1 MPKARL
7 RHAGYLFVLTVSL
20 FGAYVHAQDTAA
32 PADKTISV
40 IIDGKTT
47 TIDGAAFAGM
57 PHVTVSAAAHGDPP
71 SRWQGVALQDV
82 LGRAAIPSGEA
93 LRGRAMAKFVRVTAS
108 DGYQVIFSIAE
119 LDSAFG
125 DVHVFV
131 ADSKDG
137 QPLGKDGPYRL
148 IVPDDK
154 RPARWERNVRSI
166 ELVDASTRPT
176 EQAAR
181 K

>member
-1 MPKARL
+1 MSIARL
-7 RHAGYLFVLTVSL
+7 RNAGYLFVLAAGLAGASL
-20 FGAYVHAQDTAA
+20 HAEDAAA
-32 PADKTISV
+32 PVDKTIDILV
-40 IIDGKTT
+40 DGKATT
-47 TIDGAAFAGM
+47 LDHTAFAGL
-57 PHVTVSAAAHGDPP
+57 PHITVTAAAHDDPP

-82 LGRAAIPSGEA
+82 LGRAAIPTGEA
-93 LRGRAMAKFVRVTAS
+93 LRGRAMARFVRVTAS

-119 LDSAFG
+119 LDPAFG
-125 DVHVFV
+125 NVQVVV

-148 IVPDDK
+148 IVPNDK

-166 ELVDASTRPT
+166 EMVDASTRPP
-176 EQAAR
+176 